1 MRKNPLFA
9 ACSKKSDALLKLPR
23 LNVDET
29 KAEGGIGFI

>member
-1 MRKNPLFA
+1 MAKTLCLRPA
-9 ACSKKSDALLKLPR
+9 VKKSDALLKLPR